1 MNTIAFLFIYHQY
14 FIKDT
19 GILMQDLSLWKH
31 TTAMLV
37 LKYFLLI
44 KYGPSS
50 S

>member
-1 MNTIAFLFIYHQY
+1 MNRIAFLFIYYQY

-19 GILMQDLSLWKH
+19 RILMQDLSLRKY
-31 TTAMLV
+31 TIAMLV

-50 S
+50 T